1 MHSLALLLASIRIGC
16 SHASDG
22 SYLNVY
28 GETLQPCSQSGA
40 ALTGYLRDGHCVDR
54 DGDSG
59 SHHICID
66 LSSVS
71 STGNYQGQNFCQVTG
86 QSDWCSST
94 DMPCHDEDD
103 SSSEEEECPVEN
115 WCVCQWAFASYIN
128 KAGGCDAIQDVV
140 CDAINSR
147 ALEAYYTNRDKYAA
161 ALSCLVERCGL
172 VESSAY
178 YSSLLAAGSGGGG
191 GVGSGAVAI
200 GLGVATAL
208 AAFAGV
214 VAAYF
219 LLLSRK
225 RGGKVEEVDRRWKG
239 DDLTADMTSGGIS

>member
-1 MHSLALLLASIRIGC
+1 MHSLALLVASIRIRC

-71 STGNYQGQNFCQVTG
+71 STGNYQGQNFCEVTG
-86 QSDWCSST
+86 QSDWCSGT
-94 DMPCHDEDD
+94 DMPCHDDP
-103 SSSEEEECPVEN
+103 SSEECPVEN
-115 WCVCQWAFASYIN
+115 WCVCQWAFASYVDR
-128 KAGGCDAIQDVV
+128 AGGCGAIQDVA
-140 CDAINSR
+140 CDAINAR
-147 ALEAYYTNRDKYAA
+147 ALEAYNEDRAKYGS

-172 VESSAY
+172 ESTVY
-178 YSSLLAAGSGGGG
+178 YSSLLAAGSGGGV
-191 GVGSGAVAI
+191 VGSGKVAV
-200 GLGVATAL
+200 GLGAATAL
-208 AAFAGV
+208 VAFAGV
-214 VAAYF
+214 VAY
-219 LLLSRK
+219 LLSR
-225 RGGKVEEVDRRWKG
+225 RGQARWR
-239 DDLTADMTSGGIS
+239 SISD